1 MEKFTKHSIQWFYNL
16 LEIGEC
22 DYLDFK
28 EELSDK
34 IIFGKSIKSYAPKYD
49 ELAKD
54 VVVSLDPIILTFEYV
69 GPKTKVSY

>member
-34 IIFGKSIKSYAPKYD
+34 IIFGKSIKSYAPK
-49 ELAKD
+49 
-54 VVVSLDPIILTFEYV
+54 
-69 GPKTKVSY
+69 